1 MNLVQIQNRLR
12 DVPIQALMAYANGAN
27 PEVPPY
33 LALGEMDRRK
43 RMEKAAQPAEAPQ
56 GTVKE
61 QVEQQAGLMALM
73 KARQAQAAQQSAQ
86 APGQQA
92 FVPSQGVP
100 QPSAQ
105 PEPEDVE
112 MLMAAGGVTALPVRD
127 EDFEYAGGGIVAFA
141 EGSDKK
147 GVKEKEEDKKELRYV
162 PLRERAREQMEQKGS
177 IYSENFGRPPSEY
190 VESEATRALKAP
202 FRAVGEGVSGLF
214 NRLYRTQPAE
224 GGADIMFGP
233 QGEVLGGTAGAP
245 VVAQPSQAALDAAYK
260 KEVANRDAAAQAAP
274 PPAAPRVPAAGPAQ
288 IPAGGIAGPRPAAA
302 PAGAAPSTDPFMN
315 YLRQQLEATAPAV
328 KSAQERIA
336 EEIKRNPQSVLAQDP
351 YKYDMEAI
359 ANLERRRQSERERF
373 QKAEEERAKR
383 DFYRSLI
390 AAGEATRGQSG
401 IGALFGGYGR
411 ASMGAADLAEE
422 RRNQFEVLDMQREEN
437 AIKLRSEIQKAQIA
451 RAEGRF
457 KDAATHDMEVQKLQ
471 QKDSE
476 IKGLIARTGAEIVS
490 KEREGVLD
498 RANRLSAAAIAAGGA
513 GIKAEKQELA
523 ELQALQ
529 KSLTEQL
536 KTTYKKDEKQALIDQ
551 LNTVNARIAKMT
563 GLEGQVGGAGAGKKV
578 IDFNKI

>member
-43 RMEKAAQPAEAPQ
+43 RMEQAAQPAQPPQ

-73 KARQAQAAQQSAQ
+73 KARQAQAAQQ
-86 APGQQA
+86 P
-92 FVPSQGVP
+92 FIPSQGVP
-100 QPSAQ
+100 QPSSQ
-105 PEPEDVE
+105 REPEDVE

-147 GVKEKEEDKKELRYV
+147 GVKEKDEEDKKELRYV

-202 FRAVGEGVSGLF
+202 FRAAAEGVSGLF
-214 NRLYRTQPAE
+214 NSLYRTRPAE

-245 VVAQPSQAALDAAYK
+245 AVAQPSQAALDAAYK

-274 PPAAPRVPAAGPAQ
+274 PPAPAPAPAPAPGPT
-288 IPAGGIAGPRPAAA
+288 PRPT
-302 PAGAAPSTDPFMN
+302 PTPPPSTDPFMK
-315 YLRQQLEATAPAV
+315 YLQGQLGAAAPAV

-336 EEIKRNPQSVLAQDP
+336 EEIRRNPQSVLAQDP

-359 ANLERRRQSERERF
+359 ANLEARRQSERERF
-373 QKAEEERAKR
+373 QKAEEDRARR

-390 AAGEATRGQSG
+390 AAGQATRGQKG

-411 ASMGAADLAEE
+411 AAMAAEDLAEE
-422 RRNQFEVLDMQREEN
+422 RRNQFEALDMQRQEN

-457 KDAATHDMEVQKLQ
+457 KDAATHEMEVQKLQ

-476 IKGLIARTGAEIVS
+476 IKGAIARTGAEIGS
-490 KEREGVLD
+490 REREGALD
-498 RANRLSAAAIAAGGA
+498 RANRLAAAAMTAERASNKGMMTYDQAADNVDKRIQNSPTLISKAKAEDKAAGRPVRTADQIRTDLINEELRRSESTLPGA
-513 GIKAEKQELA
+513 PKRGELPPPPP
-523 ELQALQ
+523 QIRALLD
-529 KSLTEQL
+529 K
-536 KTTYKKDEKQALIDQ
+536 YK
-551 LNTVNARIAKMT
+551 
-563 GLEGQVGGAGAGKKV
+563 
-578 IDFNKI
+578 

>member
-61 QVEQQAGLMALM
+61 QIEQQAGLMALM

-86 APGQQA
+86 APGQQP
-92 FVPSQGVP
+92 FVPAQGVP
-100 QPSAQ
+100 QPSTQ

-202 FRAVGEGVSGLF
+202 FRAAAEGVSGLF
-214 NRLYRTQPAE
+214 NSLYRTRPAE

-233 QGEVLGGTAGAP
+233 LGEVLGGTAGASA
-245 VVAQPSQAALDAAYK
+245 VAQPSQAALDAAYK
-260 KEVANRDAAAQAAP
+260 KEVANREAAAQAAP

-302 PAGAAPSTDPFMN
+302 PVAGAPGTNQFLDI
-315 YLRQQLEATAPAV
+315 LRQKANQQAPDIGDYATLRKAAEEANPLLAKQPGGVIEEYIKKQAG
-328 KSAQERIA
+328 AQE
-336 EEIKRNPQSVLAQDP
+336 D
-351 YKYDMEAI
+351 
-359 ANLERRRQSERERF
+359 RRRRFEESEKEQAR
-373 QKAEEERAKR
+373 R
-383 DFYRSLI
+383 DFFNALI
-390 AAGEATRGQSG
+390 AG
-401 IGALFGGYGR
+401 GR
-411 ASMGAADLAEE
+411 ASRGTKGIAGALGGFGRASGEYAELGRARME
-422 RRNQFEVLDMQREEN
+422 RFEEAMAARDEALMKMSQEIEN
-437 AIKLRSEIQKAQIA
+437 ARIA

-457 KDAATHDMEVQKLQ
+457 KDEVAHKTKAAELKAQADRMSIEAASAGAQVQQ
-471 QKDSE
+471 
-476 IKGLIARTGAEIVS
+476 RAE
-490 KEREGVLD
+490 EGVAN
-498 RANRLSAAAIAAGGA
+498 RANELAKAGIMAAGS

-529 KSLTEQL
+529 KSLTDQL

-551 LNTVNARIAKMT
+551 LNVVNARIAKMT
-563 GLEGQVGGAGAGKKV
+563 GLEGQVGGGAGKKV